1 MPLARRARR
10 VPGLAPRGGS
20 RIRTGGDALAAAV
33 LAALAV
39 SICSGIIAVAAQL
52 AGGELRGARPRLP
65 ARRDRRAFLFGL
77 RAGILTAVAATA
89 VFDAVLLPPA
99 HFKTPDSR
107 VWLLFAALL
116 LSGVAVAELAARERR
131 RSEQAY
137 EREREAALLAGLSS
151 ALVGGAS
158 LALAQIDAARVA
170 AAAIGVPAARI
181 VLGRGPLAG
190 QVALP
195 LDVDGRVI
203 GRLEL
208 MGASDAVL
216 DDEIAQRVARSL
228 AGVLALAQERER
240 LAHADVEAQ
249 ALRASDALKTALLRA
264 VSHELRTPLTAI
276 KAAVGALRGDQV
288 QLGEE
293 AVRELLEDVSIETD
307 RLDRLVSDLLD
318 VSRLQAG
325 RASTALDWC
334 EVDDLVRGAVA
345 AARSRAPGTRIEIE
359 TQDGLPLVHC
369 DASQIERVL
378 VNLIE
383 NAAKFSPADEPVTCA
398 RTRCRRPCRDHGR
411 RPRSGHRAGPARAR
425 VRAVLPRA
433 RRRRGRDGAGPRD
446 RARVRR
452 GQRRNPDDRRCSRW
466 RHVHARRAA
475 EHEGQRGGAGVSGSG
490 ARVLVVDDER
500 AIQRALKAT
509 LEAAGYHVDVVGT
522 CADALAQVALKP
534 PDLVLLDLL
543 LPDGTGDDVA
553 REIRTWS
560 NVPILLVSAVGDERE
575 KVKAL
580 DAGADDYVT
589 KPFGIDELL
598 ARVRAMQPYLPSA
611 ARCPPVS
618 CPHPRDAASL
628 ATARNGCAATDSARN
643 PRGSRSVQAA
653 PAARDCRPGTPT
665 RRAGA
670 RSSGPARHPGRTS
683 PRENRRGR
691 NRAPT
696 REGPNRTSISGCC
709 RVNSARR
716 GKSQRCRN
724 SLHAEVQHAADPLPP
739 DALDG
744 AAQFVEPA
752 THSWQQLRAFL
763 RQGHGAGMATKQRHA
778 NVGFE

>member
-1 MPLARRARR
+1 M
-10 VPGLAPRGGS
+10 
-20 RIRTGGDALAAAV
+20 
-33 LAALAV
+33 
-39 SICSGIIAVAAQL
+39 
-52 AGGELRGARPRLP
+52 
-65 ARRDRRAFLFGL
+65 
-77 RAGILTAVAATA
+77 
-89 VFDAVLLPPA
+89 
-99 HFKTPDSR
+99 
-107 VWLLFAALL
+107 
-116 LSGVAVAELAARERR
+116 
-131 RSEQAY
+131 
-137 EREREAALLAGLSS
+137 
-151 ALVGGAS
+151 
-158 LALAQIDAARVA
+158 
-170 AAAIGVPAARI
+170 PAARI

-208 MGASDAVL
+208 MGAGREVL

-240 LAHADVEAQ
+240 LAHAEVEAQ

-325 RASTALDWC
+325 TASTALDWC

-345 AARSRAPGTRIEIE
+345 AARSRAPGTTLEIE
-359 TQDGLPLVHC
+359 TDEELPLVHC
-369 DASQIERVL
+369 DATQIERVL

-383 NAAKFSPADEPVTCA
+383 NAAKFSPAGRAGRAA
-398 RTRCRRPCRDHGR
+398 RARDRR
-411 RPRSGHRAGPARAR
+411 RPRGDLGHRPRARHRAGSAGARL
-425 VRAVLPRA
+425 RAVLPRA
-433 RRRRGRDGAGPRD
+433 RRRRRRHGTRSRD
-446 RARVRR
+446 RARIRR
-452 GQRRNPDDRRCSRW
+452 GQRRHADDRRCSRG
-466 RHVHARRAA
+466 RHVHAHRAA
-475 EHEGQRGGAGVSGSG
+475 EHEGQRGGSGVSGSG

-543 LPDGTGDDVA
+543 LPDGTGDEVA

-598 ARVRAMQPYLPSA
+598 ARVRAML
-611 ARCPPVS
+611 
-618 CPHPRDAASL
+618 
-628 ATARNGCAATDSARN
+628 
-643 PRGSRSVQAA
+643 
-653 PAARDCRPGTPT
+653 
-665 RRAGA
+665 RRAVDRPRPDAVVELGDLRVDLA
-670 RSSGPARHPGRTS
+670 RRRVTRDDDEIHLTPIEYDLLRTLVAHPGKVLTHKAIIQEVWGPGYGESHLLRVHIAALRRKIERD
-683 PRENRRGR
+683 PREPELIETVTGVGYRI
-691 NRAPT
+691 
-696 REGPNRTSISGCC
+696 REPEPR
-709 RVNSARR
+709 
-716 GKSQRCRN
+716 
-724 SLHAEVQHAADPLPP
+724 
-739 DALDG
+739 
-744 AAQFVEPA
+744 EPA
-752 THSWQQLRAFL
+752 LPAS
-763 RQGHGAGMATKQRHA
+763 
-778 NVGFE
+778 

>member
-39 SICSGIIAVAAQL
+39 SICSGIIAVL
-52 AGGELRGARPRLP
+52 HSSLGANYEALGLVYLP
-65 ARRDRRAFLFGL
+65 AVIGVAFLFGL
-77 RAGILTAVAATA
+77 RAGILTAVAASP

-99 HFKTPDSR
+99 RFKTPDSR

-216 DDEIAQRVARSL
+216 EDEIAQRVARSL

-325 RASTALDWC
+325 TRVDRAR
-334 EVDDLVRGAVA
+334 LVRGRRPR
-345 AARSRAPGTRIEIE
+345 ARRRGRGALARAGTRIEIE
-359 TQDGLPLVHC
+359 TDDALPLVHC

-383 NAAKFSPADEPVTCA
+383 NAAKFSPADEPVTVRA
-398 RTRCRRPCRDHGR
+398 HASAGDHVEISVVDHGPGIALDQR
-411 RPRSGHRAGPARAR
+411 ER
-425 VRAVLPRA
+425 VFEPFF
-433 RRRRGRDGAGPRD
+433 RGRA
-446 RARVRR
+446 
-452 GQRRNPDDRRCSRW
+452 
-466 RHVHARRAA
+466 
-475 EHEGQRGGAGVSGSG
+475 GGAGGTG
-490 ARVLVVDDER
+490 LGLAIARGFVEANAGTLTIDD
-500 AIQRALKAT
+500 AP
-509 LEAAGYHVDVVGT
+509 GGGT
-522 CADALAQVALKP
+522 CMRIV
-534 PDLVLLDLL
+534 
-543 LPDGTGDDVA
+543 
-553 REIRTWS
+553 
-560 NVPILLVSAVGDERE
+560 
-575 KVKAL
+575 
-580 DAGADDYVT
+580 
-589 KPFGIDELL
+589 
-598 ARVRAMQPYLPSA
+598 LPSMK
-611 ARCPPVS
+611 VS
-618 CPHPRDAASL
+618 EE
-628 ATARNGCAATDSARN
+628 
-643 PRGSRSVQAA
+643 V
-653 PAARDCRPGTPT
+653 PA
-665 RRAGA
+665 
-670 RSSGPARHPGRTS
+670 
-683 PRENRRGR
+683 
-691 NRAPT
+691 
-696 REGPNRTSISGCC
+696 
-709 RVNSARR
+709 
-716 GKSQRCRN
+716 
-724 SLHAEVQHAADPLPP
+724 
-739 DALDG
+739 
-744 AAQFVEPA
+744 
-752 THSWQQLRAFL
+752 
-763 RQGHGAGMATKQRHA
+763 
-778 NVGFE
+778 